1 MVLYASKKRPMVVG
15 VTGSVGSG
23 KSTVCR
29 LLAGDKYPL
38 WSADKAVESLY
49 GEGNAGYEMIK
60 RTFGLEFVDEDRGV
74 VDKKKLFAHMN
85 MDRDFREE
93 VEKIIHPLV
102 FEDMKDFISRNKTK
116 NMVILEIPLLVEAGW
131 DKSLEDSIFDVIVG
145 VFCSDMVRIKR
156 LQQLRGWSQV
166 QISGVD
172 RWQLPQKEKLK
183 RCNIIIDNSS
193 TIEDTRIKVANLR
206 GLLRKIRKKRLLSRV
221 YQFDKLGIT
230 SFLK

>member
-1 MVLYASKKRPMVVG
+1 MVVG